1 MTIEEQMVASEP
13 DERDKEHEHRSQ
25 DGHRLP
31 ADSRSDIFISHL
43 DDIDKEFY
51 LDVTP
56 LWTKPK
62 LVNISRIIWIPPI
75 IT

>member
-1 MTIEEQMVASEP
+1 MTIEEKMIAGEP
-13 DERDKEHEHRSQ
+13 HERDKEQEHSSQ

-31 ADSRSDIFISHL
+31 ADSRSDIFMSHL
-43 DDIDKEFY
+43 NDIDKEFY

-62 LVNISRIIWIPPI
+62 LVSIGRIIWISPI